1 MLKHIK
7 NLFIPLICFVLVFT
21 YLVPV
26 AQAANLRDVQPSNS
40 KYTEIHWAVD
50 NGLIAPLSHANFA
63 PQTSITEAELI
74 AAIAQ
79 LDENYHLGS
88 DINTIYHFYSSL
100 NIPLKGTYDV
110 NQRKQS
116 ITRGDFARIYSAF
129 VGLDLSEVYAVQY
142 LYSTGVTNGTSGKKT
157 YKDYQPER
165 ALTRADAAVFLY
177 RIAQLGRF
185 AVEGLQTSPTGKD
198 NGKITLPENFI
209 TSGQTVE
216 FENPSNQYNDPS
228 GANDIQPVKNIH
240 VEKGELIAN
249 GIDSTLITLD
259 LLDCYGGAIQN
270 NESLQ
275 FRVKSKA
282 GAAISTSSNKAS
294 YIVKSDGG
302 KVTVKVIA
310 PKSTKSIRD
319 TITFE
324 LVNSKDKKFACYNK
338 KQIEVDLRYIPKA
351 ELRVTYEV
359 YDPDSSETKE
369 IPKPVQ
375 PIVLPEGYAPGDV
388 IKASKIDAQR
398 QQFHVVGSERKV
410 HYGYAELRYA
420 GQSISIQ
427 LFEYL
432 VQYFD
437 GIGVYYSLN
446 DEGRPIFD
454 IPLVPMNKDEEE
466 KDAKLGAKEKA
477 LVQLIRILESDTKGK
492 ITLSDYDSVKS
503 IYALYSSLSNTSK
516 ALLNQE
522 YKAQM
527 TFIEKANE
535 TVEKLLEEK
544 RQNEAPKGMEG
555 YTKIIVSLV
564 APGGEVIPD
573 YQGTVDITFDGRR
586 VHAVPFKTNTKDYI
600 NNTGHP
606 GAAVAY
612 FDHIKYGEA
621 EVTVKLNAVDSVYEP
636 ILTDIH
642 NKVIRTTIYTKQ
654 KFVSSE
660 DIERE
665 EEIAVAYIL
674 DQSISIL
681 NKEKYEFIAEETRE
695 LIKELQAEH
704 NITMTFNT
712 SGVVEKTGSVE
723 QLGNLDNLF
732 IVKEQGQATHIAQ
745 GLNVAF
751 NQFKKDDKLKYIIL
765 VSDGNTTERQMR
777 QMIDRAKN
785 EGVKVFTISVG
796 ETAQINYPLMASLAK
811 ESGGEYFQAET
822 KAQIHEA
829 YQSIYEL
836 IQYGQFKTDPKDKT
850 VLTDAKVMIHRNTVT
865 MTAHAN
871 DKQDVGKVIARFSSV
886 YGELEVELI
895 HRGANVYSIS
905 RPVSM
910 FQDFSVFEEVEFLV
924 YDKNNN
930 YLGSKTVNV
939 SQ

>member
-1 MLKHIK
+1 MKHFK
-7 NLFIPLICFVLVFT
+7 NFFIPLICFVLVFS

-26 AQAANLRDVQPSNS
+26 AQAANLRDVQPTNS
-40 KYTEIHWAVD
+40 KFTEIHWAVD
-50 NGLIAPLSHANFA
+50 NGVIAPKSQSNFA
-63 PQTSITEAELI
+63 PQTPITEAELI
-74 AAIAQ
+74 AAFAQ

-100 NIPLKGTYDV
+100 NIPLNGTYDV
-110 NQRKQS
+110 NQRSKN

-129 VGLDLSEVYAVQY
+129 VGLDLTEVYAVQY
-142 LYSTGVTNGTSGKKT
+142 LYSTGITNGTSGKKT

-165 ALTRADAAVFLY
+165 TLTRADAAVFLY
-177 RIAQLGRF
+177 RISQLGRV
-185 AVEGLQTSPTGKD
+185 AVEGLQSSPSGKD

-209 TSGQTVE
+209 NSGQTVE
-216 FENPSNQYNDPS
+216 FDIPTNQYNDPS
-228 GANDIQPVKNIH
+228 GANDIQPVKNIT
-240 VEKGELIAN
+240 VEKDELIAN

-282 GAAISTSSNKAS
+282 GAAISASSNKAS

-302 KVTVKVIA
+302 KVTVKVVA
-310 PKSTKSIRD
+310 PQSTKSIRD

-324 LVNSKDKKFACYNK
+324 LVNKDDKRFACYNK
-338 KQIEVDLRYIPKA
+338 KQIEVQLRYIPKA

-369 IPKPVQ
+369 IPEPVQ
-375 PIVLPEGYAPGDV
+375 PIILPEGYAPGDV
-388 IKASKIDAQR
+388 IKASKVESESQV
-398 QQFHVVGSERKV
+398 FHVVGSTRKI

-420 GQSISIQ
+420 GQPISIA

-432 VQYFD
+432 IQYFD

-466 KDAKLGAKEKA
+466 NDDKLGAKEKV
-477 LVQLIRILESDTKGK
+477 LVQLIRILQADAKSG
-492 ITLSDYDSVKS
+492 ITLTDYDSVKS

-522 YKAQM
+522 YKSLIRY
-527 TFIEKANE
+527 IEDANE

-544 RQNEAPKGMEG
+544 RQNDAPKGMEA

-564 APGGEVIPD
+564 APGGEVIKD
-573 YQGTVDITFDGRR
+573 YQGTVDITFDGKR
-586 VHAVPFKTNTKDYI
+586 VYGVPFKTNTKDYL

-642 NKVIRTTIYTKQ
+642 NKVIRTTIYTNQ
-654 KFVSSE
+654 KFVSSGE
-660 DIERE
+660 NERE
-665 EEIAVAYIL
+665 EEIAVAYIV
-674 DQSISIL
+674 DQSISLL
-681 NKEKYEFIAEETRE
+681 NADKYEFIAEETRK

-704 NITMTFNT
+704 NIAITFNT

-723 QLGNLDNLF
+723 ELGNLNNLF
-732 IVKEQGQATHIAQ
+732 NVKEQGQATHLAQ
-745 GLNVAF
+745 GLNVAL
-751 NQFKKDDKLKYIIL
+751 NHFKKDDKLKYIIL

-785 EGVKVFTISVG
+785 DGVKVYTISVG
-796 ETAQINYPLMASLAK
+796 ETPQINYSLMASLAK
-811 ESGGEYFQAET
+811 ETGGEYFQAIT
-822 KAQIHEA
+822 KAQFHEA

-836 IQYGQFKTDPKDKT
+836 IQYGQIETDAKDRT
-850 VLTDAKVMIHRNTVT
+850 VLTNAKVVIHRNNVT
-865 MTAHAN
+865 MTANAS

-895 HRGANVYSIS
+895 NRGANVFSIT

-924 YDKNNN
+924 YDKDGN
-930 YLGSKTVNV
+930 YLGSKTVDV